1 MKKGNN
7 PRRIPRT
14 QQDVDKAAEK
24 GRTEGANFILTIILF
39 ILKDKHNAPDEDLET
54 LANEIDFYCQQ
65 INDGQL
71 SWSEVKDALK
81 QEYDVTLKI

>member
-1 MKKGNN
+1 MKKANN

-14 QQDVDKAAEK
+14 QQDVDRAAEK

-65 INDGQL
+65 INDGLL